1 MPVNDTVVYKTM
13 EDLLQLSVE
22 ETQLAMRQFTQQT
35 SVYGWG
41 KHISLIKYKVLE
53 SYQGKEKYFFKWTD
67 ASSDST
73 IESAVIQMLSLML
86 KDN

>member
-1 MPVNDTVVYKTM
+1 MNETTIYKTM

-53 SYQGKEKYFFKWTD
+53 S
-67 ASSDST
+67 
-73 IESAVIQMLSLML
+73 L
-86 KDN
+86 N